1 MSSCAEGSLDKAMP
15 KWKKGY
21 AATVVLASKGYPL
34 SSSKPVELSASEL
47 EGSAEVSVIH
57 AGTVLKDS
65 KIFASGGR
73 VLCISSNDKSL
84 QKAMDNIYA
93 KIKTIH
99 FPGVQY
105 RKDIAKRG
113 L

>member
-1 MSSCAEGSLDKAMP
+1 ME
-15 KWKKGY
+15 KGY
-21 AATVVLASKGYPL
+21 AATVVLASEGYPL

-47 EGSAEVSVIH
+47 KGSHEVSVIH
-57 AGTVLKDS
+57 ASTSLKDS

-93 KIKTIH
+93 KIKPYT
-99 FPGVQY
+99 FPECSTERTLQN
-105 RKDIAKRG
+105 AA
-113 L
+113 